1 MTLLAY
7 VVLPPAI
14 SQFEHR
20 YLRRLNRVALWF
32 FAAHIPV
39 LMAVAWVADT
49 GPLSALLLGAAV
61 LVGPVLAIRGLKNPR
76 SVSLVHGVTA
86 MLMGGLLVHFGQG
99 PMQIEMH
106 FYFFALLAM
115 LCMFANPMVNLV
127 AAGTAAVHHLGVW
140 LVLPSSVFNY
150 EAQWWV
156 VLVHA
161 GFVVLET
168 IAACYISRSFFDN
181 VIRLEKI
188 VEARTTTIREKQ
200 RDMRL
205 ILDNVETGLV
215 TVDLQ
220 GRLSA
225 ECSRVAQEWFGPPVA
240 GAPLSSWLAA
250 HDPNFGDWLDLGLES
265 VGEGMLPPEV
275 ALGQLPSQMKKAD
288 RTYALAY
295 QLIAPED
302 SALPAP
308 GDERRSDPRPE
319 AEAVRPEKILVIV
332 SDITERLRAEAQ
344 SRRQTELLSFFRH
357 ISRDKQ
363 GFVEFLDEAAEIV
376 ATLRDGSATDLAH
389 LKRMLHTLKGNAA
402 IFGMNELAEVCGELE
417 NFMAEN
423 KTPPDDSAMGVLFL
437 AWNSVRTDLEAL
449 LGESE
454 GSGIDLDAGEHA
466 SLLRAVLDGTD
477 RESIA
482 AMLRSLHCEPAA
494 KRLARAAQQLQA
506 LAERL
511 GKQHVQ
517 VVVQPNGLRMDRNH
531 FHRFWAEFIH
541 VLRNTIDHGVE
552 PVQQRQERGK
562 PLKAMVRVATSIED
576 QALVVSVEDDGPGID
591 WGRLK
596 AKGLA
601 QGLAVDTDEAVTEL
615 LFASGISARDEVSDV
630 SGRGVGMG
638 AVRAACIALGGTVQV
653 RSQPGLGTS
662 LRFVMPHH
670 GLVHAGFALFGA
682 PPAASPA
689 LASTPMPADATAL
702 PA

>member
-1 MTLLAY
+1 MNLLAF
-7 VVLPPAI
+7 VALPPAI

-20 YLRRLNRVALWF
+20 YLVRLNKVALWF
-32 FAAHIPV
+32 FALHIPV
-39 LMAVAWVADT
+39 LMAVAWMAGT
-49 GPLSALLLGAAV
+49 GPLWALLLGAAV
-61 LVGPVLAIRGLKNPR
+61 LVGPVLALRGLHNPR
-76 SVSLVHGVTA
+76 GVSLVHGVTA

-188 VEARTTTIREKQ
+188 VEARTATIREKQ

-225 ECSRVAQEWFGPPVA
+225 ESSRVAQEWFGPPVA

-250 HDPNFGDWLDLGLES
+250 HDPNFADWLDLGLES

-275 ALGQLPSQMKKAD
+275 ALGQLPGQMKKAD

-295 QLIAPED
+295 QRITPED

-308 GDERRSDPRPE
+308 GDERRSQPRPE
-319 AEAVRPEKILVIV
+319 AVAARPEKILVII

-344 SRRQTELLSFFRH
+344 GRRQAELLGFLRH

-376 ATLRDGSATDLAH
+376 ATLRASNTADLPQR
-389 LKRMLHTLKGNAA
+389 KRLLHTLKGNAA
-402 IFGMNELAEVCGELE
+402 IFGMHELAEVCGALE
-417 NFMAEN
+417 TCMAEN
-423 KTPPDDSAMGVLFL
+423 QTVPDDSAMGTLFQ
-437 AWNSVRTDLEAL
+437 AWDSVRTDLAAL

-454 GSGIDLDAGEHA
+454 EEGIDLAAGEHA

-477 RESIA
+477 RERIA

-511 GKQHVQ
+511 GKPHVQ
-517 VVVQPNGLRMDRNH
+517 VVVQANGLRLDRAH
-531 FHRFWAEFIH
+531 FQPFWAEFIH

-552 PVQQRQERGK
+552 PVQQRLERGK
-562 PLKAMVRVATSIED
+562 PLQATVQVTASIAG
-576 QALVVSVEDDGPGID
+576 QALVVAVEDDGPGID

-601 QGLAVDTDEAVTEL
+601 QGLAVDTDAALTEL

-638 AVRAACIALGGTVQV
+638 AVRAACMALGGTVQV
-653 RSQPGLGTS
+653 HSRPGLGTR
-662 LRFVMPHH
+662 LHFVMPHR
-670 GLVHAGFALFGA
+670 GLVHAGFALPEA
-682 PPAASPA
+682 QPAAGAAAASAPA
-689 LASTPMPADATAL
+689 PGAVAAL